1 MHLPFE
7 RVKNIPPVYLGLLP
21 GKAGSIG
28 QMGWVIHQCLN
39 AQFHKLDR
47 PAGQIK
53 ITQLSCR
60 IIKII

>member
-1 MHLPFE
+1 MHLPFC
-7 RVKNIPPVYLGLLP
+7 KSHKPVYLGVLP
-21 GKAGSIG
+21 GKAGFIE